1 MHGAPLDILSA
12 RERPWFTARYR
23 GGEVS
28 TEGTP
33 SCQLGHQ
40 LDNRTGPT
48 PDGIFVEWHWD
59 GTTLTVRNDRYGIH
73 PLFYACHGGEIRISP
88 SILHV
93 LDGPF
98 PKTLNEPGLAV
109 FFRLG
114 FFIREDTPFEH
125 VHVLPPGS
133 ELRWQK
139 GDLQLRR
146 GPRDAPMPAHPV
158 GSFDEA
164 VEEYAALFRQAM
176 KRRAPDGSGF
186 TVPIS
191 GGRDSR
197 HILFELLQQGHKPD
211 RTVTV
216 RSRPPSPNEDIR
228 IARILADT
236 LELRH
241 VEIDRPAS
249 YFQANLKDIELT
261 HFCGSGH
268 TWLLPVAAYLKGKT
282 HTLYDGL
289 AGSVISGGFQV
300 NERKLALVEAG
311 HTRDLATHLLRENAI
326 EPFLNSTLRPP
337 MARRMNEDLAIERLT
352 EELEGHMEA
361 RHPLVSYIFWN
372 RTRRGIS
379 LIPYSIMGD
388 VERVFCPYLD
398 HDVFNFLMNLDA
410 SYSLGNALHDE
421 TIRRSYPEYAH
432 LPYENKDAPRDKGQ
446 DYSAYY
452 RRSVREFLGHFLRHP
467 ETLRSGLIRSER
479 VLLMVMRDLLK
490 PRCENTWY
498 LQPSLFS
505 LELERAATQGR
516 SPE

>member
-98 PKTLNEPGLAV
+98 PKTLNDPGLAV

-146 GPRDAPMPAHPV
+146 GLRDAPMPAHPV

-164 VEEYAALFRQAM
+164 VEE
-176 KRRAPDGSGF
+176 
-186 TVPIS
+186 
-191 GGRDSR
+191 
-197 HILFELLQQGHKPD
+197 
-211 RTVTV
+211 
-216 RSRPPSPNEDIR
+216 
-228 IARILADT
+228 
-236 LELRH
+236 
-241 VEIDRPAS
+241 
-249 YFQANLKDIELT
+249 
-261 HFCGSGH
+261 
-268 TWLLPVAAYLKGKT
+268 
-282 HTLYDGL
+282 
-289 AGSVISGGFQV
+289 
-300 NERKLALVEAG
+300 
-311 HTRDLATHLLRENAI
+311 
-326 EPFLNSTLRPP
+326 
-337 MARRMNEDLAIERLT
+337 
-352 EELEGHMEA
+352 
-361 RHPLVSYIFWN
+361 
-372 RTRRGIS
+372 
-379 LIPYSIMGD
+379 
-388 VERVFCPYLD
+388 
-398 HDVFNFLMNLDA
+398 
-410 SYSLGNALHDE
+410 
-421 TIRRSYPEYAH
+421 
-432 LPYENKDAPRDKGQ
+432 
-446 DYSAYY
+446 
-452 RRSVREFLGHFLRHP
+452 
-467 ETLRSGLIRSER
+467 
-479 VLLMVMRDLLK
+479 
-490 PRCENTWY
+490 
-498 LQPSLFS
+498 
-505 LELERAATQGR
+505 
-516 SPE
+516 